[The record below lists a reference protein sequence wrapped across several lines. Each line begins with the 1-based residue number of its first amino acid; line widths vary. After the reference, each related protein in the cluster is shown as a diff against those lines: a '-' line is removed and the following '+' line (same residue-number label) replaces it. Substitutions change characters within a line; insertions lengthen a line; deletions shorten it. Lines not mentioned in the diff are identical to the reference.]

1 MKKLLLI
8 LALGV
13 LYAQTHSLNFD
24 GENDYLVVNH
34 SEDYT
39 LQEELTVSTW
49 IYPHS
54 YDNSA
59 NPWILGLGSGDY
71 GNWLCFSD
79 PGIQFKIEGV
89 GSITSS
95 NRPPLNQWSHI
106 VAIMSTDSLKIYAN
120 NILIAGMG
128 INGGILP
135 ENLISESYIGT
146 QNGVHDLFD
155 GQIFSLNL
163 WNRALSKSEINQIFN
178 HSDITIQNS
187 LEMSFGNFD
196 EGFESSLIDL
206 SGNQNNGN
214 AFGVTV
220 STNVPSI
227 PTYTNIPDDNFEQAL
242 LISDTMIL
250 WMIMY

>member
-1 MKKLLLI
+1 
-8 LALGV
+8 
-13 LYAQTHSLNFD
+13 
-24 GENDYLVVNH
+24 
-34 SEDYT
+34 
-39 LQEELTVSTW
+39 
-49 IYPHS
+49 
-54 YDNSA
+54 
-59 NPWILGLGSGDY
+59 
-71 GNWLCFSD
+71 
-79 PGIQFKIEGV
+79 
-89 GSITSS
+89 
-95 NRPPLNQWSHI
+95 
-106 VAIMSTDSLKIYAN
+106 MSTDSLKIYAN

-242 LISDTMIL
+242 IDLGYDDTIG
-250 WMIMY
+250 